1 MSKKILY
8 GVLNWGLGHAS
19 RSIPIIQFLV
29 SKGFEIIIASDGE
42 ALKLLKKEF
51 PNLYFEKIEP
61 YNVFYSKTKKYF
73 DFTIFTQLNKFSK
86 TIKKEHSQTQ
96 KLIEKHNI
104 SYIISDNR
112 YGVYSKKIPST
123 IICHQINLQHKYSF
137 IQKQMNI
144 IHSKMLDKFHEIWVL
159 DFKEN
164 PICGNI
170 SNKYFSEKRIQKKIK
185 YLGLVSRMIKQK
197 LKIEYKFCI
206 VLSGP
211 EPQRTLFEN
220 ILINQTKTINDKI
233 AFVRGTNIYKQKIKS
248 SKNIEVFD
256 LLESKSLNEII
267 NKSET
272 VICRAGY
279 SSIMDILKLEKQAI
293 LVPTPGQ
300 TEQEYLADYLKNKK
314 WFYTTSQEKFRLN
327 KDVFKLKDYKIPD
340 ILDKNNYKKLVL
352 NFLKNF

>member
-1 MSKKILY
+1 LSKKILY

-29 SKGFEIIIASDGE
+29 SKGFELIIASDGE
-42 ALKLLKKEF
+42 ALELLKKEF

-61 YNVFYSKTKKYF
+61 YNAFYSKTKKYF
-73 DFTIFTQLNKFSK
+73 DLTIFKQLNKFSK

-123 IICHQINLQHKYSF
+123 IICHQINLQHKNSF

-144 IHSKMLDKFHEIWVL
+144 IHSKMLDKFNEIWVL

-170 SNKYFSEKRIQKKIK
+170 SNKIFLEKRIQNKIK
-185 YLGLVSRMIKQK
+185 YLGLISRMKKQN
-197 LKIEYKFCI
+197 LAIEYKFCI

-233 AFVRGTNIYKQKIKS
+233 AFVRGTNVYKQKIKS
-248 SKNIEVFD
+248 SENIEVFD
-256 LLESKSLNEII
+256 LLESKRLNEII
-267 NKSET
+267 NKSEI
-272 VICRAGY
+272 VVCRAGY
-279 SSIMDILKLEKQAI
+279 SSIMDILKLKKQAI

-300 TEQEYLADYLKNKK
+300 TEQEYLAKNLDNKK
-314 WFYTTSQEKFRLN
+314 WFYSQNQSAFNVKIALKESLKYNVPNMFFQENIYEIILTS
-327 KDVFKLKDYKIPD
+327 
-340 ILDKNNYKKLVL
+340 
-352 NFLKNF
+352 FLF